1 MHELRS
7 QSQLVLAVLSGSEGN
22 AVNSGEAGDAASVED
37 SECEDPGFMYPALV
51 IVQAARAAV
60 KELTS
65 RLKDSDNKQSKT
77 KKTNSKINNVEESN
91 VVEINVEQS
100 KVEEMQIS
108 NVKRSNLN
116 ERNVEQSIVDLCI
129 NVM

>member
-1 MHELRS
+1 MVYQLHELQS
-7 QSQLVLAVLSGSEGN
+7 QSQLALAVLSGSEGN
-22 AVNSGEAGDAASVED
+22 VVNSGEAGDAASVED

-60 KELTS
+60 KEQTS
-65 RLKDSDNKQSKT
+65 RLKNSDNKQSKT
-77 KKTNSKINNVEESN
+77 KKTNSKVNNVEESN

-100 KVEEMQIS
+100 KVDEMQIS

-116 ERNVEQSIVDLCI
+116 ESIVDLCI
-129 NVM
+129 NLM

>member
-1 MHELRS
+1 MVYQLHELQS
-7 QSQLVLAVLSGSEGN
+7 QSQLALAVLSGSEGN

-51 IVQAARAAV
+51 IVQAAHAAV
-60 KELTS
+60 KEQTS
-65 RLKDSDNKQSKT
+65 RLKNSDNKQSKT
-77 KKTNSKINNVEESN
+77 KKTNSKVNNVEESN

-100 KVEEMQIS
+100 KVDEMQIS

-116 ERNVEQSIVDLCI
+116 ESIVDLCI
-129 NVM
+129 NLM